1 MELVMNY
8 FAVAIAGSAVVVEG
22 IKPAAR
28 DPAEAL
34 NPTQPTPYRHG
45 DFIQ

>member
-1 MELVMNY
+1 MELVMIY
-8 FAVAIAGSAVVVEG
+8 FAFAIAASAVVVEG

-34 NPTQPTPYRHG
+34 NPAHPTLYRHG
-45 DFIQ
+45 DFIP

>member
-1 MELVMNY
+1 MFY
-8 FAVAIAGSAVVVEG
+8 FDFAIAASAVVVEG

-45 DFIQ
+45 DFIP

>member
-1 MELVMNY
+1 MGRVMFY
-8 FAVAIAGSAVVVEG
+8 FAFAIAASAVVVEG

-28 DPAEAL
+28 VPAEAL

-45 DFIQ
+45 DFIP

>member
-1 MELVMNY
+1 MGRVMFY
-8 FAVAIAGSAVVVEG
+8 FAFAIAASAVVVEG

-45 DFIQ
+45 DFIP